1 MTDQTTEPHCRR
13 PISNCPFADRENR
26 GAFPTGNRQSA
37 IGNPPRGGLVFW
49 TLILMG
55 LSTFA
60 PCVILPEWRDY
71 QASRVAEQRE
81 QHRLDQLRRTVERE
95 RRQLEAVQNDPAVVA
110 RIAQRDLGFRRV
122 DSTAV
127 AVDIPQIAAD
137 EGEASFA
144 PQAVAPPEW
153 ISRATSILPGLD
165 YDAIFCDDR
174 TRPVVMLMSV
184 GLIVVAA
191 GLFRRRD
198 ATE

>member
-1 MTDQTTEPHCRR
+1 MVDET
-13 PISNCPFADRENR
+13 ENR
-26 GAFPTGNRQSA
+26 DNS
-37 IGNPPRGGLVFW
+37 PRGGLVFW
-49 TLILMG
+49 TLIFMG

-71 QASRVAEQRE
+71 QAARAAEQRE

-127 AVDIPQIAAD
+127 AVDVPQIAAD
-137 EGEASFA
+137 EGEASFV
-144 PQAVAPPEW
+144 PQMVTPPEW
-153 ISRATSILPGLD
+153 ISRATSFLPDLD
-165 YDAIFCDDR
+165 YDAVFCDDR

-184 GLIVVAA
+184 SLIVAA
-191 GLFRRRD
+191 AVLFQRRS